1 MENIDNQNNLKE
13 LSMKIVSLH
22 KAIEHAEYE
31 RSALNSAIK
40 EYKEDLKTTIRELE
54 QMEEPNLF
62 NQENKEG

>member
-31 RSALNSAIK
+31 RSSLNSTIK
-40 EYKEDLKTTIRELE
+40 EYKESLKTAIRELE
-54 QMEEPNLF
+54 QMKEPNLF
-62 NQENKEG
+62 NQESKEG

>member
-40 EYKEDLKTTIRELE
+40 EYKEDLKTAIRELE
-54 QMEEPNLF
+54 
-62 NQENKEG
+62 